1 MAHIVVVTVGT
12 RGDVV
17 PYLALGG
24 ALQVAGHRTT
34 IATHGAL
41 RSLVE
46 RAGLGFAALP
56 VEFDTDDPRTLTSAR
71 LARTLAHRWLDIGR
85 AVADASKDADLL
97 LLAAMGWIG
106 YHVAEARGVPSMGAY
121 LQPLEPTREFPPPLL
136 TTRSLGGW
144 GNRAAARGFRLLGQA
159 PFARATAAL
168 RRELGLSP
176 LGPVATFRRM
186 AAEEWPVLH
195 GFSPVVVPPP
205 ADWPA
210 YRPVIGYWWPPAGGV
225 LSPRLQRFLD
235 DGEPPVFIG
244 FGSMSAPGLGEL
256 VESALGR
263 LRRRVVV
270 QRGAAGL
277 GSGRPDVLV
286 VGDEPHDALFPRV
299 AAVVHHA
306 GAGTTAAALRAGVPA
321 VCVPFTADQPF
332 WAQRVAALGAGP
344 PPLRRRGLTPQRL
357 AGAIGVAEGYSPG
370 AASVAAR
377 LATEDG
383 VARAVAEIVRRLPV
397 P

>member
-24 ALQVAGHRTT
+24 ALQGAGHRTT
-34 IATHGAL
+34 IATHDSL

-56 VEFDTDDPRTLTSAR
+56 VEFDTGDPRTLTSAR
-71 LARTLAHRWLDIGR
+71 LARTLAHRWLDMGR

-106 YHVAEARGVPSMGAY
+106 YHVAEARGVPSMGAF
-121 LQPLEPTREFPPPLL
+121 LQPLEPTRDFPPPLL
-136 TTRSLGGW
+136 TTRSLGGR
-144 GNRAAARGFRLLGQA
+144 GNRTAARWFRLLGQA

-168 RRELGLSP
+168 RRELGLP
-176 LGPVATFRRM
+176 RLGPAATFRRM
-186 AAEEWPVLH
+186 AAERWPVLH

-210 YRPVIGYWWPPAGGV
+210 YRPFTGYWWPPAGGV

-244 FGSMSAPGLGEL
+244 FGSMSAPGLSDL
-256 VESALGR
+256 VESALARLGR
-263 LRRRVVV
+263 PVVV
-270 QRGAAGL
+270 QRGAARL
-277 GSGRPDVLV
+277 DSDRPDVLV
-286 VGDEPHDALFPRV
+286 VDDEPHDALFPRV

-321 VCVPFTADQPF
+321 VCVPFAADQPF

-344 PPLRRRGLTPQRL
+344 PPLHRRDLTPQRL
-357 AGAIGVAEGYSPG
+357 ADAIRAAEEYRQG
-370 AASVAAR
+370 AASVGAR

>member
-1 MAHIVVVTVGT
+1 MAHIVVVTLGT

-17 PYLALGG
+17 PYLALGC
-24 ALQVAGHRTT
+24 ALREVGHRTT
-34 IATHGAL
+34 IATHGSL
-41 RSLVE
+41 RAPVE

-56 VEFDTDDPRTLTSAR
+56 VEFDTGGPRTLTSTR

-85 AVADASKDADLL
+85 AVTDASKDADLL

-106 YHVAEARGVPSMGAY
+106 YHVAQARGVPSMGAF

-136 TTRSLGGW
+136 TTRSLGGR
-144 GNRAAARGFRLLGQA
+144 GNRAAARWFRLLGQA
-159 PFARATAAL
+159 PFARHTAAL
-168 RRELGLSP
+168 RRELGLPP
-176 LGPVATFRRM
+176 LGPRATFRRM
-186 AAEEWPVLH
+186 EAEGWPVLH

-210 YRPVIGYWWPPAGGV
+210 HRPVTGYWWPPAGDV
-225 LSPRLQRFLD
+225 LSSRLQRFLD

-256 VESALGR
+256 VEATLAR

-270 QRGAAGL
+270 QRGTARLAPD
-277 GSGRPDVLV
+277 RPDVLV
-286 VGDEPHDALFPRV
+286 VDEEPHDALFPRV

-344 PPLRRRGLTPQRL
+344 PPLRRRDLTPQRL
-357 AGAIGVAEGYSPG
+357 ADAIGAADGYRRG

-377 LATEDG
+377 LATENG

>member
-17 PYLALGG
+17 PYVALGC
-24 ALQVAGHRTT
+24 ALQEAGHRTT
-34 IATHGAL
+34 IATHASL
-41 RSLVE
+41 RFIVE

-56 VEFDTDDPRTLTSAR
+56 VEFTTDDPRTLTSAR
-71 LARTLAHRWLDIGR
+71 LARTLAHHWLDIGR
-85 AVADASKDADLL
+85 AVVAASKDADLL

-136 TTRSLGGW
+136 TTRSLGGR
-144 GNRAAARGFRLLGQA
+144 GNRGAARCFRLLGQA

-168 RRELGLSP
+168 RRELGLPP
-176 LGPVATFRRM
+176 LGPAATFRRM
-186 AAEEWPVLH
+186 EAEGWPVLH

-210 YRPVIGYWWPPAGGV
+210 YRPVTGYWWPPAGGV

-235 DGEPPVFIG
+235 NGEPPVFIG
-244 FGSMSAPGLGEL
+244 FGSMSAPGLSEL
-256 VESALGR
+256 VESALAR
-263 LRRRVVV
+263 SRRRAVV
-270 QRGAAGL
+270 QRGAARL
-277 GSGRPDVLV
+277 DSDRPDVLV
-286 VGDEPHDALFPRV
+286 VDDEPHDALFPRV

-344 PPLRRRGLTPQRL
+344 PPLHRRDLTPKRL
-357 AGAIGVAEGYSPG
+357 ADAMGAAEGYGRG
-370 AASVAAR
+370 ATSVAAR

-383 VARAVAEIVRRLPV
+383 VARAVAEIVRRLPL